1 MGIQIQGRTD
11 EHIPT
16 FPNFPSFKLWDRR
29 FKNVSGKNTFKMK
42 HNLILKL
49 DETSIEY

>member
-1 MGIQIQGRTD
+1 MGIQIQGCTD

-29 FKNVSGKNTFKMK
+29 FKNASGKNTFQMK
-42 HNLILKL
+42 HTLILKL
-49 DETSIEY
+49 DDIPIEY